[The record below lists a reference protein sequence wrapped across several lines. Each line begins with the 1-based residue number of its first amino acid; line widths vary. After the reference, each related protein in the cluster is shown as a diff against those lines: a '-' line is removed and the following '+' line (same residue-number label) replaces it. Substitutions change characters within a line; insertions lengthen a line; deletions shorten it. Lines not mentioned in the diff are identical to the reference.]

1 MLFCVK
7 HLRYTMGEL
16 KYRVHTKCNAAVCVE
31 IDINALLEIPARDL
45 QSCVLNFVLAP
56 NVPEHVS
63 VDLNFRFRNICTGR
77 NTDTLCINIDF
88 SSSFRPASEE
98 ANNMAAWTNIVHLGQ
113 KA

>member
-16 KYRVHTKCNAAVCVE
+16 KYHVHTKCNAAVCVE

-63 VDLNFRFRNICTGR
+63 VDLNFRFKNICTGR
-77 NTDTLCINIDF
+77 NTDTYALTSTSVQVSDLLAKKLI
-88 SSSFRPASEE
+88 
-98 ANNMAAWTNIVHLGQ
+98 TGQLGQ
-113 KA
+113 TLCT